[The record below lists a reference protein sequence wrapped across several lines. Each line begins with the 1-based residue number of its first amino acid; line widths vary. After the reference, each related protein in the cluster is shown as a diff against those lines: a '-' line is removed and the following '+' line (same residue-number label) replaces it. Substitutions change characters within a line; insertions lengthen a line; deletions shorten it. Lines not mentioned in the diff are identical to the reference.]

1 MLRSPSLFS
10 FYFRHARSAARKQFR
25 TAPFDTVTLAA
36 ISRSDKLSR
45 RSAATR
51 SPLKMANQPIG
62 WRASSVLSEN
72 LGMCLQISQRETE
85 AIVILDLK
93 GELVLG
99 DEDLSLLQRLLFLL
113 DSRRHKVIL
122 NLKEVF
128 SIDASGLATLAFC
141 ATRFHD
147 VGGRLVLVNSGKQS
161 AQVAATELNT
171 VLENYQEEAD
181 AVNSFLLERVVP
193 HYDILEFVT
202 EQEKLRNR
210 NP

>member
-1 MLRSPSLFS
+1 
-10 FYFRHARSAARKQFR
+10 
-25 TAPFDTVTLAA
+25 
-36 ISRSDKLSR
+36 
-45 RSAATR
+45 
-51 SPLKMANQPIG
+51 MANQPIG

-72 LGMCLQISQRETE
+72 LGMCLRISQRETE

-147 VGGRLVLVNSGKQS
+147 VGGRLVLLNSAQQS
-161 AQVAATELNT
+161 AEIADTELNT

-193 HYDILEFVT
+193 QYDILEFVT
-202 EQEKLRNR
+202 EQEKSRNR